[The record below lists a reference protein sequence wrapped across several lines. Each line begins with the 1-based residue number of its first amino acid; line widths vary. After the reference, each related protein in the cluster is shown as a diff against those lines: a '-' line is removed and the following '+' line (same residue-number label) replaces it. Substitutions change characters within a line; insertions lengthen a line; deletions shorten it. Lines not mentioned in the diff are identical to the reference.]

1 MVAYLH
7 SLSWEQ
13 REDEE
18 MLPPSLSTELREEQ
32 EELGSCSS
40 LSGAPVAEPGLP
52 SQQLGE
58 LGQLADG

>member
-13 REDEE
+13 REEEE

-32 EELGSCSS
+32 EELGSSSS
-40 LSGAPVAEPGLP
+40 LSR
-52 SQQLGE
+52 E
-58 LGQLADG
+58 LL